1 MMGQFFEDFE
11 LMIVITLTLMAKFLM
26 SEEPV
31 AEDESPQQKV
41 ARRKRTY
48 GGMIAGVLCG
58 YYGPELLI
66 QWSSSEGSLFE
77 GIFSQDLIVPMTI
90 ILVISGEHIFRA
102 LITKLPSWI
111 EMFAEK
117 RISK

>member
-1 MMGQFFEDFE
+1 MNQFFEDFE
-11 LMIVITLTLMAKFLM
+11 LWIVISLTLAAKWLM

-31 AEDESPQQKV
+31 AEDETPQQKI

-48 GGMIAGVLCG
+48 GGMIAGVICG
-58 YYGPELLI
+58 FYGPEILI
-66 QWSSSEGSLFE
+66 HWSDNPESFFAGV
-77 GIFSQDLIVPMTI
+77 FSADMIVPITI
-90 ILVISGEHIFRA
+90 VMVISGEHIFRA

-111 EMFAEK
+111 EMFVEK

>member
-1 MMGQFFEDFE
+1 MNQLFEDFE
-11 LMIVITLTLMAKFLM
+11 LFIVITLTLLAKWLM

-31 AEDESPQQKV
+31 AEDETDAQRST
-41 ARRKRTY
+41 RRKRTY
-48 GGMIAGVLCG
+48 GGMVAGVICG

-66 QWSSSEGSLFE
+66 HWSATPDSFFE
-77 GIFSQDLIVPMTI
+77 GIFSLDLIIPMTI

-111 EMFAEK
+111 EMFVEK

>member
-1 MMGQFFEDFE
+1 MNQFFEDFE
-11 LMIVITLTLMAKFLM
+11 LFIVITLTLLAKWLM

-31 AEDESPQQKV
+31 AEGETPAQRST
-41 ARRKRTY
+41 RRKRTY
-48 GGMIAGVLCG
+48 GGMIAGVICG

-66 QWSSSEGSLFE
+66 QWSLTPDSFFE
-77 GIFSQDLIVPMTI
+77 GIFTQEMIIPMTI

-111 EMFAEK
+111 EMFVEK

>member
-1 MMGQFFEDFE
+1 MNQIFEDFE
-11 LMIVITLTLMAKFLM
+11 LWIVITLTLLAKWLM

-31 AEDESPQQKV
+31 SKEETLEQKI

-48 GGMIAGVLCG
+48 GGMIAGVICG
-58 YYGPELLI
+58 FYGPEI
-66 QWSSSEGSLFE
+66 IINWSDNPDSVVF
-77 GIFSQDLIVPMTI
+77 GIFNSDMIVPITI
-90 ILVISGEHIFRA
+90 VMVISGEHIFRA

-111 EMFAEK
+111 EMIVEK